1 MNIVNPIHRWAAEG
15 MMNRTSLILVA
26 LMLFACVPSQNNI
39 TRNIFYVGGDNKVK
53 AALIRAGYTLADDFE
68 NADVFVLNG
77 DIPDVNA
84 IASKVEDGA
93 GLVLIAGK
101 EMSFRDVEVLF
112 GYPVSSLINAEIT
125 VTLVVDEYLGKN
137 DPLIN
142 ESDWNDAPQIRD
154 RALIMTSAPGKPL
167 IRVNGYVEVVIGE
180 IGKTSERKIALE
192 VFLDEQHNMKFQE
205 WRYFDYLIYNL
216 VERAAGA
223 EPLSFTDFT
232 QRY

>member
-142 ESDWNDAPQIRD
+142 EIDWNDAPQIRD

-205 WRYFDYLIYNL
+205 WRYFDYLIYHL

>member
-142 ESDWNDAPQIRD
+142 EIDWNDASQIRD

>member
-142 ESDWNDAPQIRD
+142 EIDWNDAPQIRD